1 MLKDSRFQNTICVG
15 PIRDQT
21 YENLHHYMVAQDTVV
36 CYQVA
41 KLHTTMW
48 QSLIKK
54 SLVLTMRS
62 DFLTGGVC
70 KVVGYYT

>member
-1 MLKDSRFQNTICVG
+1 MLPCGKIAYD
-15 PIRDQT
+15 
-21 YENLHHYMVAQDTVV
+21 H
-36 CYQVA
+36 VA
-41 KLHTTMW
+41 K
-48 QSLIKK
+48 SKKKK